1 MIKRLTSRQITY
13 MLNTTISTFT
23 QKYSSNRSQNHKYAN
38 IGMLTLRDGKDAKWK
53 VFQSL
58 KDMCL
63 MMANVILTQGLKM
76 YFMYFEIVGWFEIEV

>member
-1 MIKRLTSRQITY
+1 MGYWCIYFAEFSV
-13 MLNTTISTFT
+13 
-23 QKYSSNRSQNHKYAN
+23 
-38 IGMLTLRDGKDAKWK
+38 LTLRDGKDAKWK

-63 MMANVILTQGLKM
+63 MMANVILTQGLNM